1 MTMSSGSEAIGA
13 FDWLRSFFGE
23 VAGIAREV
31 DCALKREGF
40 VSAYDDTCIWERS
53 NSILQADLW
62 LPRWMLRVYVERTC
76 KSRGPAPSTPYW
88 GFLGMYLRPRWEDV
102 LPAPVAAW
110 GVVLQEN
117 LIEPVDR
124 WKPAEDVGLA
134 SADPFFLS
142 SVTVENWQGVANCF
156 RPKEFALME
165 YMARPVVDLRTTD
178 AVKRIV
184 TVPLVARLKGL
195 QRDVARRIAEA

>member
-1 MTMSSGSEAIGA
+1 
-13 FDWLRSFFGE
+13 
-23 VAGIAREV
+23 
-31 DCALKREGF
+31 
-40 VSAYDDTCIWERS
+40 
-53 NSILQADLW
+53 
-62 LPRWMLRVYVERTC
+62 
-76 KSRGPAPSTPYW
+76 
-88 GFLGMYLRPRWEDV
+88 
-102 LPAPVAAW
+102 
-110 GVVLQEN
+110 LQEN

-142 SVTVENWQGVANCF
+142 SVTVENWQGVANGF

>member
-1 MTMSSGSEAIGA
+1 MSNDSEAIGA

-31 DCALKREGF
+31 DCALKKEGF
-40 VSAYDDTCIWERS
+40 VSAYDDTCVWDRS
-53 NSILQADLW
+53 NSIMQAEHW
-62 LPRWMLRVYVERTC
+62 LPRWMLRVYVERSS
-76 KSRGPAPSTPYW
+76 KSRGPAPCTPYW

-117 LIEPVDR
+117 LIKPVDR
-124 WKPAEDVGLA
+124 WKSAEDIGVA
-134 SADPFFLS
+134 SADAFFLS
-142 SVTVENWQGVANCF
+142 SLTVENWQGVASGL

-178 AVKRIV
+178 AVRRIV